1 MEGGRWEEGGR
12 RRWEERGGRREEGG
26 ERREEGGKRREEESG
41 WIPFFLIN
49 FNSSGKY
56 FRMSVL
62 LSKETVSARLK
73 TDEGISFAEFSYQ
86 ILQGYDFFHLNQQ
99 MDCVM
104 QVGGSDQWGN
114 ITNGC
119 DLIKKVRIGFGE

>member
-1 MEGGRWEEGGR
+1 MINEKGGRVGKEGGGRKEEGGGLR
-12 RRWEERGGRREEGG
+12 
-26 ERREEGGKRREEESG
+26 
-41 WIPFFLIN
+41 LIIKLN
-49 FNSSGKY
+49 FEGKY
-56 FRMSVL
+56 FRMSAL

-86 ILQGYDFFHLNQQ
+86 ILQGYDFYQLNRE
-99 MDCVM
+99 MECVM

-119 DLIKKVRIGFGE
+119 DLIKKVRFSG